1 MGVVMTFEIIDGGQ
15 IDSPTKIKTKL
26 DNKIEQLKV
35 FVSHM
40 RALENSIAS
49 VKTMAL
55 KIEWVD
61 LDKRLTSCHD
71 QILDTLAFV
80 KKSSNDK
87 KQDKIN
93 LDKPKKNYLKII
105 KD

>member
-1 MGVVMTFEIIDGGQ
+1 MTFKIIDGGQ
-15 IDSPTKIKTKL
+15 TDSPTKVKIKL

-55 KIEWVD
+55 KVEWKE

-71 QILDTLAFV
+71 QILDTLAYV
-80 KKSSNDK
+80 KKSTSDK
-87 KQDKIN
+87 KQDKIK
-93 LDKPKKNYLKII
+93 LDKPKKNHLKIV